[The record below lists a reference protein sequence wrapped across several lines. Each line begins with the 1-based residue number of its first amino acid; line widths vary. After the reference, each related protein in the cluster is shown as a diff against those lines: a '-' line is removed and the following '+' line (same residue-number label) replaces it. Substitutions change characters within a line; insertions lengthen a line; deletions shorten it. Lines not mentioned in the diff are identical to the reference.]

1 MQSTYQPE
9 TGAPPPATPTAT
21 GTLRAFPPMS
31 KSLMQWRSVK
41 SNIMRGLCALATL
54 LAVIPLVLVLFT
66 IAAKGFPV
74 LNAQFFTATE
84 PAAGSLGGG
93 LKNAILGTILMV
105 GLASCLGL
113 PIGILGGIYLS
124 EFGNNRLGFAVR
136 FAADVLNGIPSI
148 VVGVFVYTVA
158 VLPVT
163 KATDGNITFSAL
175 AGGLALGIMMIP
187 TVMRT
192 TEEIVRLVPM
202 ALREGALALGDTR
215 WHSTTKIVLGAAKG
229 GVITGVLLAIA
240 RISGET
246 APLLFTALG
255 SRYVNFD
262 VRAPTASLPVKIYDF
277 ATSADDHWN
286 ALAWGGA
293 FVLVALILVLSIA
306 ARYFTRGKTV

>member
-1 MQSTYQPE
+1 MKANYYSPTPS
-9 TGAPPPATPTAT
+9 PAIKVTP
-21 GTLRAFPPMS
+21 LPPMS
-31 KSLMQWRSVK
+31 KSLMTRRRS
-41 SNIMRGLCALATL
+41 SNAVMQILCGLATL
-54 LAVIPLVLVLFT
+54 LAVIPLFLVLFY
-66 IAAKGFPV
+66 IAAKGLPV
-74 LNAQFFTATE
+74 MNLEFFTATE
-84 PAAGSLGGG
+84 RAAGVDGGG
-93 LKNAILGTILMV
+93 LKHAILGTLMMV
-105 GLASCLGL
+105 ALASCLGL

-148 VVGVFVYTVA
+148 VTGVFVYTVA
-158 VLPVT
+158 VLPVA
-163 KATDGNITFSAL
+163 KATNGNFSFSAL

-192 TEEIVRLVPM
+192 TEEIVKLVPM

-215 WHSTTKIVLGAAKG
+215 WHAVIKIVLGAAKG

-255 SRYVNFD
+255 SRYVNFNPTG
-262 VRAPTASLPVKIYDF
+262 PTASLPVKIYDF

-293 FVLVALILVLSIA
+293 FVLVSLILVLSIA
-306 ARYFTRGKTV
+306 ARYFTKGKTQ